1 MPIETNLANHIGRQI
16 SQPVSP
22 AIQTLADTLL
32 TTYGE
37 AVQAILFYGSCLRT
51 GEDRGGLVDL
61 YVLVEGYR
69 ATYRRPI
76 LAALNKLLPPNVFYL
91 EVPYEDRMVRAK
103 YAILSLADFKCGTS
117 TRWFHSYIWGR
128 FAQPIGLLYARN
140 DQIAK
145 KVQKALARAILTFIT
160 RALPQVPSP
169 FTARDLWRKGLE
181 LSYRA
186 ELRAER
192 PHKLTQLFE
201 SAPDYY
207 EQITREALAAL
218 PFAVDIQKKDP
229 AYCYAVAI
237 PRKTCR
243 ISRLDW
249 IVRSWQGKILSI
261 LRLLKGTLTFR
272 GGVDYILWKIE
283 RHSGIRVEASPRLKR
298 YPLLAACVILWRLY
312 RRGAYR

>member
-1 MPIETNLANHIGRQI
+1 MPTETNLTNQIHRQI
-16 SQPVSP
+16 SQPASP
-22 AIQTLADTLL
+22 AIHTLADTLL
-32 TTYGE
+32 DTYTG

-61 YVLVEGYR
+61 YVLVDSYLT
-69 ATYRRPI
+69 AYRRPM

-91 EVPYEDRMVRAK
+91 EVPYENRLVR
-103 YAILSLADFKCGTS
+103 
-117 TRWFHSYIWGR
+117 YIWGR
-128 FAQPIGLLYARN
+128 FAQPVGLLYARN
-140 DQIAK
+140 DQVVRQ
-145 KVQKALARAILTFIT
+145 VQTALNRAVLTFIA
-160 RALPQVPSP
+160 RALPQIPSP

-192 PHKLTQLFE
+192 PHKLVRLFE

-207 EQITREALAAL
+207 EHITREALAIL
-218 PFAVDIQKKDP
+218 PFPVDIQKSDP
-229 AYCYAVAI
+229 AYQYSVAM
-237 PRKTCR
+237 PHKARR

-249 IVRSWQGKILSI
+249 MVRSWQGKMLSV

-283 RHSGIRVEASPRLKR
+283 RHSGERVEAPPRLKR

-312 RRGAYR
+312 CRGAYR